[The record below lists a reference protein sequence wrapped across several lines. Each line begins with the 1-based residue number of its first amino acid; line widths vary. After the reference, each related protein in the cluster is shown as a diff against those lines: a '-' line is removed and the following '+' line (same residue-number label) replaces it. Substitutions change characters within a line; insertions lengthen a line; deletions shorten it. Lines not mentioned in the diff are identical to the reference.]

1 MTPDLDILMIAI
13 VTASACALPGVFL
26 VLRRMTLMSDA
37 ISHAILPGIVLA
49 FFVTHNVSSPLLILA
64 AAATGVLTVVF
75 VELLQKTKLVKE
87 DAAIGLT
94 FPVLFSIG
102 VILISRYASNVHLD
116 TDAVLLGELAYAPLN
131 RLEVFPYE
139 LSPMFLYVIW
149 HIQVQLQGF
158 FSFGYDLGP
167 MSLYVMGIL
176 LMLNL
181 SFILIFYKELKLA
194 TFDAS
199 LAATLGFTPAL
210 IHYGLM
216 TLVSMTTV
224 GAFDAVGS
232 ILVVALIAG
241 PPVTAYLMTDS
252 LTRMLIY
259 SVVIGCVNAVVGY
272 WLAYITNVSIAG
284 TIATVTFLVFVIVF
298 MIVPNRGVIAIAR
311 RHIRQ
316 KWEFAQT
323 MLVIH
328 LFNHEGL
335 PEAQAESEIAHL
347 HEHLQWEPSFAS
359 RVVKYALNNRYV
371 SQESAQLMLTDRGRA
386 IAQKALV
393 Q

>member
-1 MTPDLDILMIAI
+1 MIQDHLDILLIAI
-13 VTASACALPGVFL
+13 TTASACALPGVFL

-49 FFVTHNVSSPLLILA
+49 FFLTHSLSSPLLILA
-64 AAATGVLTVVF
+64 AAGTGVLTVVF
-75 VELLQKTKLVKE
+75 VELLQKTKLIKE

-94 FPVLFSIG
+94 FPALFSIG
-102 VILISRYASNVHLD
+102 VILISRFASNVHLD
-116 TDAVLLGELAYAPLN
+116 IDAVLLGELAYAPLN
-131 RLEVFPYE
+131 RL
-139 LSPMFLYVIW
+139 VIS
-149 HIQVQLQGF
+149 GF
-158 FSFGYDLGP
+158 DLGP
-167 MSLYVMGIL
+167 TSLYVMSGML
-176 LMLNL
+176 LLNL
-181 SFILIFYKELKLA
+181 AFILIFYKELKLG

-199 LAATLGFTPAL
+199 LAATLGFAPTL

-241 PPVTAYLMTDS
+241 PPATAYLMTDS
-252 LTRMLIY
+252 LTRMLIL
-259 SVVIGCVNAVVGY
+259 SVVIGCVNAVTGY
-272 WLAYITNVSIAG
+272 CLAFVTNVSIAG
-284 TIATVTFLVFVIVF
+284 TIATVTFLVFVLIF
-298 MIVPNRGVIAIAR
+298 MIVPNRGLIAIAR

-347 HEHLQWEPSFAS
+347 HEHLKWEPIFAS

-371 SQESAQLMLTDRGRA
+371 SQKSALLNLTERGRT

>member
-1 MTPDLDILMIAI
+1 MIQDHLDILLIAI

-49 FFVTHNVSSPLLILA
+49 FFLTHSLSSPLLILA
-64 AAATGVLTVVF
+64 ATVTGVLTVVF

-94 FPVLFSIG
+94 FPALFSIG
-102 VILISRYASNVHLD
+102 VILISRYSSNIHLD
-116 TDAVLLGELAYAPLN
+116 LDAVLLGELAYAPLN
-131 RLEVFPYE
+131 RLEI
-139 LSPMFLYVIW
+139 SR
-149 HIQVQLQGF
+149 
-158 FSFGYDLGP
+158 YDLGP
-167 MSLYVMGIL
+167 TSLYVMSGMLI
-176 LMLNL
+176 LNL
-181 SFILIFYKELKLA
+181 LFILIFYKELKLA

-199 LAATLGFTPAL
+199 LAATLGFAPAL

-241 PPVTAYLMTDS
+241 PPATAYLMTDS
-252 LTRMLIY
+252 LARMLIL
-259 SVVIGCVNAVVGY
+259 SVVIGCVNAVTGY
-272 WLAYITNVSIAG
+272 WLAYIFDVSIAG
-284 TIATVTFLVFVIVF
+284 TIATMTFLVFGLIF
-298 MIVPNRGVIAIAR
+298 MMVPNRGLIAIAR

-328 LFNHEGL
+328 LLNHEGL
-335 PEAQAESEIAHL
+335 PEAHEESEIAHL
-347 HEHLQWEPSFAS
+347 HEHLRWEPTFAT

-371 SQESAQLMLTDRGRA
+371 SQETTQLMLTDRGRSV
-386 IAQKALV
+386 AQQALV

>member
-131 RLEVFPYE
+131 RFE
-139 LSPMFLYVIW
+139 LFD
-149 HIQVQLQGF
+149 
-158 FSFGYDLGP
+158 YDLGP
-167 MSLYVMGIL
+167 ISFYVMGGL
-176 LMLNL
+176 LVLNL

-284 TIATVTFLVFVIVF
+284 AIASVTFLVFVVVF
-298 MIVPNRGVIAIAR
+298 MIVPNRGIIAIAR

-335 PEAQAESEIAHL
+335 PEAQEESEIAHL

-359 RVVKYALNNRYV
+359 RVVKFALNNRYV
-371 SQESAQLMLTDRGRA
+371 SQESAQLTLTERGRA

>member
-1 MTPDLDILMIAI
+1 MITDNINILTAIIAI

-49 FFVTHNVSSPLLILA
+49 FFLTHSVSSPLLILA
-64 AAATGVLTVVF
+64 ATATGILTVIF
-75 VELLQKTKLVKE
+75 VELLQKTKLLKE

-94 FPVLFSIG
+94 FPALFSIG
-102 VILISRYASNVHLD
+102 VILISRYSKNIHLD
-116 TDAVLLGELAYAPLN
+116 IDAVLLGELAIAPLN
-131 RLEVFPYE
+131 QL
-139 LSPMFLYVIW
+139 VINGKE
-149 HIQVQLQGF
+149 I
-158 FSFGYDLGP
+158 GP
-167 MSLYVMGIL
+167 ISLYVMCF
-176 LMLNL
+176 MLVLNVV
-181 SFILIFYKELKLA
+181 FIVVFYKELKLA

-199 LAATLGFTPAL
+199 LAATLGFAPTL

-232 ILVVALIAG
+232 ILVVALIVG
-241 PPVTAYLMTDS
+241 PPATAYLMTDS
-252 LTRMLIY
+252 LTRMLIL
-259 SVVIGCVNAVVGY
+259 SVVIGSVNAVSGY
-272 WLAYITNVSIAG
+272 WLSILLDVSIAG
-284 TIATVTFLVFVIVF
+284 TIASVTLLIFVLVFL
-298 MIVPNRGVIAIAR
+298 IVPNRGLISIAN
-311 RHIRQ
+311 RHVRQ

-335 PEAQAESEIAHL
+335 PEAKEESEIAHL
-347 HEHLQWEPSFAS
+347 HEHLQWEPSFAT
-359 RVVKYALNNRYV
+359 RVVNNALNNRYV
-371 SQESAQLMLTDRGRA
+371 LQESSQLMLTERGRMK
-386 IAQKALV
+386 AQKALV

>member
-1 MTPDLDILMIAI
+1 MIPEGLDILTLLIAI

-49 FFVTHNVSSPLLILA
+49 FFLTHSLSSPLLILA

-94 FPVLFSIG
+94 FPALFSIG
-102 VILISRYASNVHLD
+102 VILISRYASNIHLD
-116 TDAVLLGELAYAPLN
+116 MDAVLLGELAYAPLN
-131 RLEVFPYE
+131 RLKI
-139 LSPMFLYVIW
+139 S
-149 HIQVQLQGF
+149 
-158 FSFGYDLGP
+158 GYDIGP
-167 MSLYVMGIL
+167 ISFYVMGGML
-176 LMLNL
+176 LLNL
-181 SFILIFYKELKLA
+181 AFILIFYKELKLA

-199 LAATLGFTPAL
+199 LAATLGLAPAL

-241 PPVTAYLMTDS
+241 PPATAYLMTDS
-252 LTRMLIY
+252 LAQMLIL
-259 SVVIGCVNAVVGY
+259 SVIIGCVNAVAGCL
-272 WLAYITNVSIAG
+272 LAFPFHVSIAG
-284 TIATVTFLVFVIVF
+284 TIAAVTFLVFGLVF
-298 MIVPNRGVIAIAR
+298 LIVPNRGLIAIAR

-347 HEHLQWEPSFAS
+347 HEHLQWEPTFAT
-359 RVVKYALNNRYV
+359 RVVKQALNNRYV
-371 SQESAQLMLTDRGRA
+371 SQEATQLMLTDRGRS
-386 IAQKALV
+386 IAQRALV

>member
-1 MTPDLDILMIAI
+1 MTDQIYEIYILLIAI
-13 VTASACALPGVFL
+13 VTASACALPGVYL

-49 FFVTHNVSSPLLILA
+49 FFLTHNLSSPLLVLA
-64 AAATGVLTVVF
+64 ATAMGVLTVVL

-94 FPVLFSIG
+94 FPALFSIG
-102 VILISRYASNVHLD
+102 VILISRYSSNVHLD
-116 TDAVLLGELAYAPLN
+116 MDVVLLGELTSAPN
-131 RLEVFPYE
+131 NQFEI
-139 LSPMFLYVIW
+139 SGNKI
-149 HIQVQLQGF
+149 
-158 FSFGYDLGP
+158 GP
-167 MSLYVMGIL
+167 AALYVMSVLLIL
-176 LMLNL
+176 NII
-181 SFILIFYKELKLA
+181 FIFLFYKELKLA

-199 LAATLGFTPAL
+199 LAATLGFAPTL

-241 PPVTAYLMTDS
+241 PAATAYLITDS
-252 LTRMLIY
+252 LSWMLIL
-259 SVVIGCVNAVVGY
+259 SAVIGSVNAVIGY
-272 WLAYITNVSIAG
+272 RLTYLFEVSIAG
-284 TIATVTFLVFVIVF
+284 TIATVIFLVFGLTF
-298 MIVPNRGVIAIAR
+298 MIVPKRGLIAIAR

-335 PEAQAESEIAHL
+335 PEARAESEIVHL
-347 HEHLQWEPSFAS
+347 HEHLQWEPTFAS
-359 RVVKYALNNRYV
+359 RVVKFALHNQYV
-371 SQESAQLMLTDRGRA
+371 SQKSTQLELTDRGRT
-386 IAQKALV
+386 IAQQALV

>member
-1 MTPDLDILMIAI
+1 MIQDHLDILLIAI
-13 VTASACALPGVFL
+13 LTSSACALPGVFL

-49 FFVTHNVSSPLLILA
+49 FFLTHSLSSPLLILA
-64 AAATGVLTVVF
+64 AAGMGILTVVF

-94 FPVLFSIG
+94 FPALFSIG
-102 VILISRYASNVHLD
+102 VILISRNASNIHLD

-131 RLEVFPYE
+131 RLFI
-139 LSPMFLYVIW
+139 S
-149 HIQVQLQGF
+149 
-158 FSFGYDLGP
+158 GYDLGP
-167 MSLYVMGIL
+167 AALYVMGCL
-176 LMLNL
+176 LVLNL
-181 SFILIFYKELKLA
+181 AFIIIFYKELKLA

-199 LAATLGFTPAL
+199 LAATLGFAPTL

-241 PPVTAYLMTDS
+241 PPATAYLMTDS
-252 LTRMLIY
+252 LTRMLIL
-259 SVVIGCVNAVVGY
+259 SVVIGCVNAVIGY
-272 WLAYITNVSIAG
+272 FIAYITNVSIAG
-284 TIATVTFLVFVIVF
+284 SIASVTFLIFVLIF
-298 MIVPNRGVIAIAR
+298 MIVPNRGLISIAR

-347 HEHLQWEPSFAS
+347 HEHLQWERTFAS

-371 SQESAQLMLTDRGRA
+371 SQNAAQLMLTDSGRT
-386 IAQKALV
+386 IARKALV

>member
-1 MTPDLDILMIAI
+1 MVQGHLDIILIAI

-49 FFVTHNVSSPLLILA
+49 FFLTHSLSSPLLILA
-64 AAATGVLTVVF
+64 AAGTGVITVVL

-94 FPVLFSIG
+94 FPALFSIG
-102 VILISRYASNVHLD
+102 VILISRYASNIHLD
-116 TDAVLLGELAYAPLN
+116 IDAVLLGELAYAPFN
-131 RLEVFPYE
+131 QLEISGYE
-139 LSPMFLYVIW
+139 L
-149 HIQVQLQGF
+149 
-158 FSFGYDLGP
+158 GP
-167 MSLYVMGIL
+167 VSLYVMGGMLLLNLTFIL
-176 LMLNL
+176 L
-181 SFILIFYKELKLA
+181 FYKELKLA

-199 LAATLGFTPAL
+199 LAATLGFAPAL

-241 PPVTAYLMTDS
+241 PPATAYLMTDS
-252 LTRMLIY
+252 LARMLIL
-259 SVVIGCVNAVVGY
+259 SVVIGCVNAVIGY
-272 WLAYITNVSIAG
+272 WLSLLLNVVSIAG
-284 TIATVTFLVFVIVF
+284 VIAVVTLLVFGLVFLV
-298 MIVPNRGVIAIAR
+298 VPNRGLISIAR

-328 LFNHEGL
+328 LLNHEGL

-347 HEHLQWEPSFAS
+347 YEHLQWEPAFAT

-371 SQESAQLMLTDRGRA
+371 SQKTTQLMLTDRGRT
-386 IAQKALV
+386 IARQALV

>member
-1 MTPDLDILMIAI
+1 MMAAYYDIIFTILIAI

-49 FFVTHNVSSPLLILA
+49 FFLTHTVSSPLLILA

-94 FPVLFSIG
+94 FPALFSIG
-102 VILISRYASNVHLD
+102 VILIARFASNVHLD
-116 TDAVLLGELAYAPLN
+116 TDAVLLGKIEYVTLN
-131 RLEVFPYE
+131 HLEI
-139 LSPMFLYVIW
+139 S
-149 HIQVQLQGF
+149 
-158 FSFGYDLGP
+158 GYKLGP
-167 MSLYVMGIL
+167 VSLYVMGGML
-176 LMLNL
+176 VLNL
-181 SFILIFYKELKLA
+181 AFILIFYKELKLA

-199 LAATLGFTPAL
+199 LAATLGFAPTL

-259 SVVIGCVNAVVGY
+259 SVVIGSVNAVVGY

-284 TIATVTFLVFVIVF
+284 AIATVTLLIFVLVF
-298 MIVPNRGVIAIAR
+298 MMVPNRGLIAIAR

-335 PEAQAESEIAHL
+335 PEAQTESEIEHL
-347 HEHLQWEPSFAS
+347 HEHLRWEPTFAS

>member
-1 MTPDLDILMIAI
+1 MTQDHIEILLIAI

-49 FFVTHNVSSPLLILA
+49 FFLTHNISSPLLILA

-75 VELLQKTKLVKE
+75 VELLQKTELVKE

-102 VILISRYASNVHLD
+102 VILISRFASNVHLD

-131 RLEVFPYE
+131 RFKL
-139 LSPMFLYVIW
+139 
-149 HIQVQLQGF
+149 
-158 FSFGYDLGP
+158 FGTDLGP
-167 MSLYVMGIL
+167 LSLYVMSVL
-176 LMLNL
+176 LILNL
-181 SFILIFYKELKLA
+181 TFILIFYKELKLA

-199 LAATLGFTPAL
+199 LAATLGLSPVL

-284 TIATVTFLVFVIVF
+284 AIATVTFLVFVVMF
-298 MIVPNRGVIAIAR
+298 MIVPNRGIIAIAR
-311 RHIRQ
+311 RHVRQ

-335 PEAQAESEIAHL
+335 PEAQTESEIAHL
-347 HEHLQWEPSFAS
+347 HEHLQWEPTFSA

-371 SQESAQLMLTDRGRA
+371 SQEAAQLTLTDRGRA

>member
-1 MTPDLDILMIAI
+1 MIEEYYETFTILIAI

-49 FFVTHNVSSPLLILA
+49 FFVTHNISSPLLILA
-64 AAATGVLTVVF
+64 AAATGVLTVIF

-94 FPVLFSIG
+94 YPALFSIG
-102 VILISRYASNVHLD
+102 VILISRYAGNIHLD
-116 TDAVLLGELAYAPLN
+116 TDAVLLGELEYAPYNL
-131 RLEVFPYE
+131 LEISGYE
-139 LSPMFLYVIW
+139 LKPI
-149 HIQVQLQGF
+149 
-158 FSFGYDLGP
+158 
-167 MSLYVMGIL
+167 SLYVMGGMLVLNLAFIL
-176 LMLNL
+176 L
-181 SFILIFYKELKLA
+181 FYKELKLA

-199 LAATLGFTPAL
+199 LAATLGFAPGL

-241 PPVTAYLMTDS
+241 PPATAYLMTDN

-259 SVVIGCVNAVVGY
+259 SVVIGCVNAVIGY
-272 WLAYITNVSIAG
+272 WFATYIINVSIAG
-284 TIATVTFLVFVIVF
+284 AIASFTLLDFVLVF
-298 MIVPNRGVIAIAR
+298 MIVPKRGIIAIAR

-359 RVVKYALNNRYV
+359 RVVKFALNNRYV
-371 SQESAQLMLTDRGRA
+371 SQESAQLTLTDRGRA

>member
-1 MTPDLDILMIAI
+1 MTHDNIDIVLIAI

-49 FFVTHNVSSPLLILA
+49 FFLTHNVSSPLLILA
-64 AAATGVLTVVF
+64 AAATGVLTVLC

-94 FPVLFSIG
+94 FPALFSIG
-102 VILISRYASNVHLD
+102 VILISRYAGNVHLD
-116 TDAVLLGELAYAPLN
+116 TDAVLLGALEYAPLN
-131 RLEVFPYE
+131 RFKISV
-139 LSPMFLYVIW
+139 
-149 HIQVQLQGF
+149 
-158 FSFGYDLGP
+158 YDLVSV
-167 MSLYVMGIL
+167 SLPISLFVMGGMLVLNLAYIL
-176 LMLNL
+176 L
-181 SFILIFYKELKLA
+181 FYKELKLI

-199 LAATLGFTPAL
+199 LAATLGFAPGL

-241 PPVTAYLMTDS
+241 PPVTAYLMTDN

-259 SVVIGCVNAVVGY
+259 SVVIGCVNAVLGY
-272 WLAYITNVSIAG
+272 WMADIINISIAG
-284 TIATVTFLVFVIVF
+284 AIASVTLLVFLLVF
-298 MIVPNRGVIAIAR
+298 MIVPNRGIIAIAR

-335 PEAQAESEIAHL
+335 PEAQAESEVNHL
-347 HEHLQWEPSFAS
+347 HEHLQWEPTFAA

-371 SQESAQLMLTDRGRA
+371 SQEAAHLTLTERGRA

>member
-1 MTPDLDILMIAI
+1 MITENINLLTAI
-13 VTASACALPGVFL
+13 IAVVSASACALPGVFL

-49 FFVTHNVSSPLLILA
+49 FFLTHSVSSPFLIV
-64 AAATGVLTVVF
+64 AATATGILTVVF

-94 FPVLFSIG
+94 FPALFSIG
-102 VILISRYASNVHLD
+102 VILISRYSKNIHLD
-116 TDAVLLGELAYAPLN
+116 IDAVLLGELAYAPLN
-131 RLEVFPYE
+131 
-139 LSPMFLYVIW
+139 
-149 HIQVQLQGF
+149 QLDINGREI
-158 FSFGYDLGP
+158 GP
-167 MSLYVMGIL
+167 VALYVMGF
-176 LMLNL
+176 MLVLNVV
-181 SFILIFYKELKLA
+181 FILVFYKELKLV

-199 LAATLGFTPAL
+199 LAATLGFAPTL

-232 ILVVALIAG
+232 ILVVALIVG
-241 PPVTAYLMTDS
+241 PPATAYLMTDS
-252 LTRMLIY
+252 LTRMLIL
-259 SVVIGCVNAVVGY
+259 SVIIGSINALGGY
-272 WLAYITNVSIAG
+272 WLSILLNVSIAG
-284 TIATVTFLVFVIVF
+284 TIASVTLLVFVLVF
-298 MIVPNRGVIAIAR
+298 LIVPNRGLVSIAR

-335 PEAQAESEIAHL
+335 PEAQEESEIAHL
-347 HEHLQWEPSFAS
+347 HEHLRWEPSFAL
-359 RVVKYALNNRYV
+359 RVVKNALNNRYV
-371 SQESAQLMLTDRGRA
+371 LQEASQLMLTERGRA
-386 IAQKALV
+386 KAQRTLV